1 MNVTYE
7 KGIRTGHSIVWKL
20 LLPIPLICLA
30 VALAATVL
38 LPPLMR
44 NNAVDD
50 AVDASRRTVQQFQ
63 LMRAYYTREVAAK
76 VLARGAMHTSTNP
89 RANPDA
95 IPAPSTMVHE
105 LGDLLVGQGTAVRVY
120 SPYPFPVRA
129 GRKLD
134 LFQQEAWDFLSR
146 HPDRAFTRSDNIDG
160 QPVVRVALADRMT
173 DQACVRC
180 HNATVGLAKR
190 DWKLGDVRGVMEVDS
205 NVSARLGRDHRL
217 TLILLGA
224 GVGSAVLLSLA
235 SAYLARRISRPLRS
249 LTAVIHRLAAG
260 DTSVEVDLPAR
271 DDEVGTIAAAVEVF
285 KRNAVAKVVQ
295 DEQLSRTNLRFDA
308 ALNNMS
314 LGLCLC
320 DGENRV
326 AVVNRR
332 FCDMFGLADVPQGT
346 GLRELLGASLA
357 SGNHEKR
364 DLDDVHTEWLS
375 NIERRVSMT
384 LVQHLRGGRI
394 VAVSHEPMADGGW
407 VETFEDITEREQVE
421 KRISFMARHDALT
434 GLSNRMMFNEMLQ
447 HALADVGRGNGAA
460 VLCLDLDRFKSIN
473 ETLGHHVGDELL
485 RAVADRLGA
494 CVREVDTV
502 ARLGGDEF
510 AVVQA
515 NVDRP
520 EDAETLA
527 SRIVTALGKPYSLSG
542 HEVVVGVSIG
552 IALAPTDATGA
563 ERLLKCADMALCR
576 AKSDGCGVF
585 RFFEREMD
593 IKIQARRALELDLRR
608 ALQEEEFLLHYQPL
622 VDLGANQVTSFEAL
636 LRWKHPERGLVS
648 PAEFIPIA
656 EETGLIVPLGAWVLR
671 RACADA
677 TSWPNGIKVAVNLSP
692 AQFREPRLVDTIR
705 AALDQ
710 SGLAPSRL
718 ELEITESVLLQDS
731 KATFVI
737 LHELNRLGT
746 PISMDDFGT
755 GYSSLSYLRS
765 FPFDKIKIDKS
776 FVSDLGDKESAVHI
790 VRAVTGLG
798 VSLGMLTTA
807 EGVETLEQLRQ
818 LRREGC
824 SEVQGYLFSR
834 PMPKENVPAMLG
846 HVHGVLDAEAEF
858 DPSEGVQPV
867 ALPVA

>member
-1 MNVTYE
+1 MNVTCE
-7 KGIRTGHSIVWKL
+7 ERARIGRSIVWKL
-20 LLPIPLICLA
+20 LLPIPLICMA
-30 VALAATVL
+30 AALAATML
-38 LPPLMR
+38 LPLLMR

-50 AVDASRRTVQQFQ
+50 AVDAAHRTVQQFQ
-63 LMRAYYTREVAAK
+63 VMRAYYTHEVVAK
-76 VLARGAMHTSTNP
+76 VLAHGAMHTSTNP
-89 RANPDA
+89 RASADT

-129 GRKLD
+129 GRKLEP
-134 LFQQEAWDFLSR
+134 FQQEAWDFLSR
-146 HPDRAFTRSDNIDG
+146 HPSQAFTRRDVIDG

-224 GVGSAVLLSLA
+224 GVGSAVLLSLI
-235 SAYLARRISRPLRS
+235 SGFLARRISRPLRS

-260 DTSVEVDLPAR
+260 DTTVEVGIPAR

-285 KRNAVAKVVQ
+285 KRNAVAKMVQ

-320 DGENRV
+320 DQNNCV

-332 FCDMFGLADVPQGT
+332 FCDMFGLADVPHGT
-346 GLRELLGASLA
+346 GLRELLRASLA
-357 SGNHEKR
+357 SGNHEGR

-375 NIERRVSMT
+375 DIERRVPMT
-384 LVQHLRGGRI
+384 LVRHLRGGRI
-394 VAVSHEPMADGGW
+394 VAVSHEAMADGGW
-407 VETFEDITEREQVE
+407 VETFEDITERQQVE
-421 KRISFMARHDALT
+421 RQISYMARHDALT
-434 GLSNRMMFNEMLQ
+434 GLSNRTMFNEMLQ
-447 HALADVGRGNGAA
+447 HALADVGRGAGAA
-460 VLCLDLDRFKSIN
+460 VLCLDLDRFKSVN
-473 ETLGHHVGDELL
+473 ETLGHPVGDELL
-485 RAVADRLGA
+485 RAVADRLSA

-515 NVDRP
+515 SVDRP
-520 EDAETLA
+520 EDAGTLA
-527 SRIVTALGKPYSLSG
+527 WRIVTALGKPYSLSG

-563 ERLLKCADMALCR
+563 ERLLKCADMALHR
-576 AKSDGCGVF
+576 AKSDGCGLF

-608 ALQEEEFLLHYQPL
+608 ALQDEEFLLHYQPL
-622 VDLGANQVTSFEAL
+622 VDLRVDRVTSFEAL
-636 LRWKHPERGLVS
+636 LRWRHPERGLVS
-648 PAEFIPIA
+648 PDEFIPIA
-656 EETGLIVPLGAWVLR
+656 EETGLIVPLGEWVLR
-671 RACADA
+671 RACTDA
-677 TSWPNGIKVAVNLSP
+677 MTWPDGIKVAVNLSP
-692 AQFREPRLVDTIR
+692 VQFREPRLVDTIR
-705 AALDQ
+705 AALAR
-710 SGLAPSRL
+710 SGLPPSRL
-718 ELEITESVLLQDS
+718 ELEITESVLLQNS
-731 KATFVI
+731 EATSVI
-737 LHELNRLGT
+737 LRELNRLGT

-755 GYSSLSYLRS
+755 GYSSLSYLQS

-776 FVSDLGDKESAVHI
+776 FVSGLRDKESAAHI
-790 VRAVTGLG
+790 VRAVIGLG
-798 VSLGMLTTA
+798 ISLGMLTTA
-807 EGVETLEQLRQ
+807 EGVETPEQLRQ

-824 SEVQGYLFSR
+824 SEVQGFLFSR
-834 PMPKENVPAMLG
+834 PLPKENVPAMLD
-846 HVHGVLDAEAEF
+846 HVRLVLDAETKSGPAG
-858 DPSEGVQPV
+858 SIRSV
-867 ALPVA
+867 ALPIA